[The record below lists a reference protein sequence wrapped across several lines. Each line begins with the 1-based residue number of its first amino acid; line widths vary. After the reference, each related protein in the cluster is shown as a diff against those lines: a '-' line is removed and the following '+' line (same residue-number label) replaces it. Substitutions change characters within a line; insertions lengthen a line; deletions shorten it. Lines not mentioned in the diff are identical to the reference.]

1 MASPHPVWV
10 VPAPFCAAGSA
21 NDPHLHGDRN
31 GIFLQEPLPVYTK
44 EQLVLPWTAY
54 VEVTQDIAVGE
65 EILVGYGD
73 VYAYF
78 DVRE

>member
-1 MASPHPVWV
+1 M
-10 VPAPFCAAGSA
+10 
-21 NDPHLHGDRN
+21 
-31 GIFLQEPLPVYTK
+31 YTK